1 MAAVLC
7 SQGSFAFA
15 GGVGTCFRLFRAS
28 IKGGEL
34 RLLVVLTGAE
44 HNDVCSACEGT
55 PWLLQ
60 TARASKRPRGNKEG
74 KRTKCQA
81 GALWAKHAAGILRFG
96 GDAGRCVGMVPVP
109 TNPGRGAFVLLWWL
123 LS

>member
-7 SQGSFAFA
+7 SQGSFAFV
-15 GGVGTCFRLFRAS
+15 GGVGSCFWLFRAS

-34 RLLVVLTGAE
+34 WLLVVLTGAE

-60 TARASKRPRGNKEG
+60 TARASKRPRRNREG

-81 GALWAKHAAGILRFG
+81 GVLWAKHAAGILHSG
-96 GDAGRCVGMVPVP
+96 GDAGQCVGMVPVP
-109 TNPGRGAFVLLWWL
+109 TNPGRGVFVLPCCL